1 MLETAA
7 ELFDGKD
14 DAGQRCVE
22 GGGDTGCATGQQEV
36 RELTRILEAEPAA
49 EQQRQ
54 RGQQQLAGRHGRRK
68 VGLPERCVRLVQ
80 GGNDLRNAAAACGL
94 QHATGQPGQQRE
106 DARRGR
112 RHHWPWRTGSPP
124 ALRPRHRPTARRGG
138 ARPRSGPA
146 Q

>member
-49 EQQRQ
+49 EQVHQ
-54 RGQQQLAGRHGRRK
+54 AGAHM
-68 VGLPERCVRLVQ
+68 
-80 GGNDLRNAAAACGL
+80 
-94 QHATGQPGQQRE
+94 H
-106 DARRGR
+106 
-112 RHHWPWRTGSPP
+112 
-124 ALRPRHRPTARRGG
+124 GG
-138 ARPRSGPA
+138 AFAPH
-146 Q
+146 